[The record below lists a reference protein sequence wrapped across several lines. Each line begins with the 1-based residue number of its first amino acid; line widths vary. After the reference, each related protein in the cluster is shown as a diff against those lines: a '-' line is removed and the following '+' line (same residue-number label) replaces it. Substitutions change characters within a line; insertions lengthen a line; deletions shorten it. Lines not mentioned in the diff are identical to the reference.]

1 MFDVGLDR
9 RGEKRGEAQI
19 LIKNHQDPRSVRDR
33 RFSRKFTDEDLQE
46 DYEDSKDKDSEMH
59 PKSDSAKPNIIS
71 PMF

>member
-33 RFSRKFTDEDLQE
+33 RFSRKFIDEDLH
-46 DYEDSKDKDSEMH
+46 KDSEMH